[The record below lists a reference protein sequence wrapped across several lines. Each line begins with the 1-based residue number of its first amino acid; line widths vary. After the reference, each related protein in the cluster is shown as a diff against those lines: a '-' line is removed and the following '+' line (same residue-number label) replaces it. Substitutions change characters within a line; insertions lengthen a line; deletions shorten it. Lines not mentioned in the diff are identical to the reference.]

1 MLVVTYSLSQI
12 LKLKTEVYY
21 SAGKGK
27 STRMRAHIGIK
38 NLFPG
43 GCYLKQGDAELW
55 YWFVFIIIMDVFWSQ

>member
-21 SAGKGK
+21 SAGNNTK
-27 STRMRAHIGIK
+27 MRAHRGNK

-43 GCYLKQGDAELW
+43 GYYLKQGNAEL
-55 YWFVFIIIMDVFWSQ
+55 

>member
-27 STRMRAHIGIK
+27 STRMRAHRGIK

-43 GCYLKQGDAELW
+43 GYYLKQGNAELW
-55 YWFVFIIIMDVFWSQ
+55 

>member
-21 SAGKGK
+21 SAGKGNNTK
-27 STRMRAHIGIK
+27 MRAHRGIK

-43 GCYLKQGDAELW
+43 GYYLKQGNAEL
-55 YWFVFIIIMDVFWSQ
+55 